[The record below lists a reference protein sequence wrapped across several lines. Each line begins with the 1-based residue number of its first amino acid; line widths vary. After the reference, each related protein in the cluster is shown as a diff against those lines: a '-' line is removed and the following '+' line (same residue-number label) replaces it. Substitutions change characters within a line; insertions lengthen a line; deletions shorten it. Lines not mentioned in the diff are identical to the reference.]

1 MNKESR
7 NGFDTG
13 YVVDYHMVQF
23 PADFIQLCGKGRF
36 PQILVDYSIFGFFCC
51 GKKARCRLEITLQR
65 KVSLF
70 TCFIC
75 ITIDCRWEVEMLRFE
90 APSESVMSECP
101 RQTQTLSKTTA
112 GRVMYAGFQTKAH
125 RISVDKSLITSQ
137 ILVHCI
143 LLSR

>member
-13 YVVDYHMVQF
+13 YVVGYHMVQF
-23 PADFIQLCGKGRF
+23 PADFRQLCGKGRF
-36 PQILVDYSIFGFFCC
+36 PQILVDYSIFYFFYSC

-75 ITIDCRWEVEMLRFE
+75 ITTDCRWEVEMLRFE
-90 APSESVMSECP
+90 APSESVKVNVLVRPKLCP
-101 RQTQTLSKTTA
+101 KPLLGESCTQGSRQKLIEL
-112 GRVMYAGFQTKAH
+112 VWTKA
-125 RISVDKSLITSQ
+125 
-137 ILVHCI
+137 C
-143 LLSR
+143 